1 VGAVK
6 SASFPGFKH
15 SAEKQAKKAAEKSS
29 RKKQQNQAAE
39 FFKTVILMR
48 KT

>member
-15 SAEKQAKKAAEKSS
+15 SAEKQAKKAAEKSNKT
-29 RKKQQNQAAE
+29 RRQNFLKQ
-39 FFKTVILMR
+39 
-48 KT
+48 

>member
-6 SASFPGFKH
+6 SASFPGCKH
-15 SAEKQAKKAAEKSS
+15 SAEKQAKKAAEK
-29 RKKQQNQAAE
+29 RQQNQAAE